1 MRPPHIDIRLGYA
14 ESGGIDALTINVTGQ
29 RNLILF
35 IGEHSE
41 PVNRIKLRCPVT
53 ILYPNP
59 VIQFNLVEPLKFV
72 LGIIAFE

>member
-1 MRPPHIDIRLGYA
+1 MKK
-14 ESGGIDALTINVTGQ
+14 TIKACQVKRTGQ

-53 ILYPNP
+53 EQATYPLMSANRASDR
-59 VIQFNLVEPLKFV
+59 IEK
-72 LGIIAFE
+72 